1 VQSAN
6 LRWRQMHP
14 TMMFGLLQVES
25 WAQKCLETVE
35 AMAMVSVCVSWDGQV
50 FEQASEQEAKLKL
63 ANAARR
69 PQNTHQLSWRHSCI
83 NRDSCI
89 EQNNYCNQPCR
100 ISCRLISYTDTPT
113 PRHPDEPRLQQAK
126 NMFTI

>member
-50 FEQASEQEAKLKL
+50 FEQALE
-63 ANAARR
+63 
-69 PQNTHQLSWRHSCI
+69 
-83 NRDSCI
+83 
-89 EQNNYCNQPCR
+89 
-100 ISCRLISYTDTPT
+100 
-113 PRHPDEPRLQQAK
+113 
-126 NMFTI
+126 